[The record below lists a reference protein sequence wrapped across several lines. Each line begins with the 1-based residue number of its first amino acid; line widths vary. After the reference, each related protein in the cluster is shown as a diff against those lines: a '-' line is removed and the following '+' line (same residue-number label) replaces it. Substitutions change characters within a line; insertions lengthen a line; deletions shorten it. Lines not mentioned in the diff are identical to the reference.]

1 MSGIVESCPT
11 NLTEVLAAS
20 ARLNCSKDG
29 HGNDQ
34 YACLPNSKK
43 TGLVEFYH
51 EGGIPLVVDGYCL
64 ETEGGQFYYSK
75 CQHFINGCPSKPYL
89 ANDIYKYPA
98 CLNINTENQ
107 CFLADPSCPNLT
119 SPFTT
124 KDLMDT
130 ASTYSG
136 FSNTT
141 VNTLYNT
148 TTSIE
153 DAPDVGAV
161 VGGVLA
167 GICVIAGL
175 LILVCLVLR
184 RKKQRKHHTN
194 KRNDE
199 ESQPLTEPRNRYEE
213 SSNPPAGNDDEIQPL
228 TSIDKQRDG
237 YEENSNP
244 TAESKKPEDKEDS
257 VPDEESQKPDDKKY
271 SVPDEVKNQI
281 ENQGIDFLRSMS
293 SEHEKYRNGIAQILQ
308 VPVEVLG
315 MSNEDIETFI
325 RNYKK
330 GSTKVYCG
338 RGMVVGYFGA
348 GKTTLVKK
356 LKGEDASHPPE
367 STRGLEV
374 HTNIFTLDED
384 ETSLMVNKD
393 QTSKH
398 ILQITLGT
406 SGSESDETSL
416 NATQSNPKADDE
428 IQSTTISSAINGT
441 EPSSQKHE
449 KKYDGSESDE
459 TSLNATQSN
468 PKADDEIQSTTIS
481 SAINGTEPSS
491 QKHEKKYD
499 GSESDETS
507 LNATQSNPKADDEIQ
522 STTISSAINGT
533 EPSSKKHEK
542 KYDFPFQKI
551 KTGFTLEKSNDF
563 PSKAEEKSHKT
574 GKYLDT
580 HLVKDQIKH
589 SVPNKTDE
597 NQQILGHDIG
607 IILPN
612 VSDKPVKTISLLDFA
627 GQDAY
632 YACHHIF
639 LSPRSFYILVTD
651 MSKELTEKPANALQT
666 KDLVY
671 SDWTHQDYINHWLG
685 SIHTYSSE
693 TAPVILVLSHSET
706 KVKAE
711 KKYFQKVL
719 EGVPKTLQGH
729 LSVKNVFAVEKDS
742 DKNIEKIKLSM
753 MKVVTE
759 QSHWGESIPTSWV
772 HLEAYLMEIKKRQM
786 VLQKKN
792 LWKALSSK
800 KTMGITSEEDMTT
813 ALKLFNDIGVIV
825 FTTSTE
831 SIILDVQW
839 FVNAFKHII
848 TDEGHAEYDIAKH
861 FHEWTIFN
869 TNGILPKNLVKE
881 IWRGQESFTKY
892 TEDLIFHMTNLGMIA
907 EMEKGEKYYV
917 PCMNKQKYYKSVL
930 QNCTCS
936 STVCF
941 MFEYLPL
948 VIFHRLI
955 ATCMTKE
962 GWRIWN
968 GNDENHQKFGQTS
981 ECVFHTA
988 AILKEKNHL
997 KILIGITEKKK
1008 SLQDPKNTHPYSIEI
1023 QGIVFKDE
1031 KMPRLFS
1038 EFERIKQHLKDL
1050 TSCFGANRD
1059 RAYKIGF
1066 RCSRVP
1072 FADTFDSHIILQS
1085 ANECTEC
1092 RKSGVIDNMKID
1104 WTDDGTSR
1112 NDTFDIIEKHHER
1125 NMDQVDLSPGS
1136 IEHDKNVTM
1145 ASSHSAST
1153 PETTNLLRA
1162 FLLLL
1167 GPCTKQFR
1175 DVLRRYIPHSTFSQ
1189 VISQEENKN
1198 ALLRLTTVQRDLI
1211 VPTHG
1216 SYSGTYDDMDI
1227 PLIYMLLRNVCSIP
1241 PHSKGWGKDPD
1252 SIDRSL
1258 SANIERIRIARNK
1271 CAHYPSDSLSNSEFN
1286 SLWSEVRSAVVDLD
1300 SSLNNGNQYER
1311 EVDLQR
1317 QKSMNLEREHR
1328 LREEIRKQ
1336 AEQIRENRE
1345 EIQRVNDKVDMIED
1359 KLQEHTR
1366 KTEEIQQNQMKVE
1379 GNGEYIQPDHKQD
1392 HDNVLHEACKN
1403 AELQTCE
1410 HLIQTYPDLLHS
1422 VDNDG
1427 WNAALYA
1434 ARGGNVKILQLL
1446 ADNEVD
1452 VKHKANNGW
1461 NILHAAC
1468 RNGELEMS
1476 RYIIQTYP
1484 HLLHSVDN
1492 DGWNAALYAARGGN
1506 VKILQLLADN
1516 EVDVKHKANN
1526 GWNIL
1531 HAACR
1536 NGELEMS
1543 RYIIQ
1548 TYPDLLHS
1556 VDNAGWNAALHAS
1569 GGGNVKILQ
1578 LLADNEVDVKH
1589 KDNDGWNILYA
1600 ACRNGELEMSRYI
1613 IQTYPDLLHSVH
1625 NDGWNAALHAS
1636 GGGNVKILQ
1645 LLADNEVDV
1654 KHKDNDGWNI
1664 LYVACGN
1671 ANLEMSRYIIQTYPD
1686 LLHSV
1691 DNDGWNA
1698 ALFAAERGNVNIL
1711 QLLADNEVDVKHK
1724 ANNGWNILHAACRN
1738 GELEMSRYIIQTYP
1752 ALLHSVD
1759 NDGWNAALFAAGGGN
1774 VNILQLLADNEV
1786 DVKHQANNG
1795 WNILHAA
1802 CGNANL
1808 EMSRYIIQTYP
1819 DLLHS
1824 VDNDGWNAAFYA
1836 ARRGHVKIRQLL
1848 TEHGVKT

>member
-1 MSGIVESCPT
+1 MSGIVQSCPT

-29 HGNDQ
+29 FGNDQ
-34 YACLPNSKK
+34 YSCLPNSKK
-43 TGLVEFYH
+43 TGLVEFCH
-51 EGGIPLVVDGYCL
+51 EGGIPLVVDGSCL
-64 ETEGGQFYYSK
+64 ETEGGQLYYSK

-89 ANDIYKYPA
+89 ANEIYKHPA
-98 CLNINTENQ
+98 CLKINTENQ
-107 CFLADPSCPNLT
+107 CFLADPSCPNMT

-153 DAPDVGAV
+153 DVPDVGVV
-161 VGGVLA
+161 VGGVL
-167 GICVIAGL
+167 GGVCVIVAL
-175 LILVCLVLR
+175 LILVCVVLR
-184 RKKQRKHHTN
+184 RRKQQKHQTN
-194 KRNDE
+194 KGNDE
-199 ESQPLTEPRNRYEE
+199 ESE
-213 SSNPPAGNDDEIQPL
+213 PL
-228 TSIDKQRDG
+228 TSIGEQRDG

-244 TAESKKPEDKEDS
+244 TAESKKPEDKEGS

-293 SEHEKYRNGIAQILQ
+293 LEQDKYRNGIAKMLQ

-356 LKGEDASHPPE
+356 LKGEDVSHPPE

-393 QTSKH
+393 QKSKH

-406 SGSESDETSL
+406 SRSESDETSL

-449 KKYDGSESDE
+449 KKYD
-459 TSLNATQSN
+459 L
-468 PKADDEIQSTTIS
+468 
-481 SAINGTEPSS
+481 
-491 QKHEKKYD
+491 
-499 GSESDETS
+499 
-507 LNATQSNPKADDEIQ
+507 
-522 STTISSAINGT
+522 
-533 EPSSKKHEK
+533 
-542 KYDFPFQKI
+542 PFQKI
-551 KTGFTLEKSNDF
+551 KTGFTFEKSNNF
-563 PSKAEEKSHKT
+563 PSKAEQKSPKT
-574 GKYLDT
+574 GKYLDN
-580 HLVKDQIKH
+580 HLVKDQITD

-597 NQQILGHDIG
+597 NQQIPGLDIG

-639 LSPRSFYILVTD
+639 LSPKTFYILVTD
-651 MSKELTEKPANALQT
+651 MSKELTEKPTNALET
-666 KDLVY
+666 KDLIY

-706 KVKAE
+706 KEKAD
-711 KKYFQKVL
+711 KKYFSKVL

-729 LSVKNVFAVEKDS
+729 LSVKSVFAVEKES
-742 DKNIEKIKLSM
+742 DENIEKIKLSM
-753 MKVVTE
+753 IKVVME

-825 FTTSTE
+825 FTTSSE

-848 TDEGHAEYDIAKH
+848 TDEDHAEHDIAKQ
-861 FHEWTIFN
+861 FHEWKNFN
-869 TNGILPKNLVKE
+869 TNGILPKNLVTE
-881 IWRGQESFTKY
+881 IWKEHESFTKY
-892 TEDLIFHMTNLGMIA
+892 KEDLIFHMINLGMIA

-917 PCMNKQKYYKSVL
+917 PCMNKQKYDMNVL

-962 GWRIWN
+962 GWGIWN
-968 GNDENHQKFGQTS
+968 GNDENHQKRGQTS

-988 AILKEKNHL
+988 VILKEKDHL
-997 KILIGITEKKK
+997 KILIGISEKKK
-1008 SLQDPKNTHPYSIEI
+1008 YLQDPKNTHPYSIEI
-1023 QGIVFKDE
+1023 QGIVFKD
-1031 KMPRLFS
+1031 KKIPRLFS
-1038 EFERIKQHLKDL
+1038 EVEKIKKHLKDL

-1059 RAYKIGF
+1059 RTYMIGY

-1072 FADTFDSHIILQS
+1072 FSDTSDSHIILQS
-1085 ANECTEC
+1085 ANECTQC
-1092 RKSGVIDNMKID
+1092 RKSGVIDDMKID
-1104 WTDDGTSR
+1104 WTDDGPAR
-1112 NDTFDIIEKHHER
+1112 NDTFEIIELNHEM
-1125 NMDQVDLSPGS
+1125 NMDQVDLTARPK
-1136 IEHDKNVTM
+1136 EYVDNV
-1145 ASSHSAST
+1145 
-1153 PETTNLLRA
+1153 N
-1162 FLLLL
+1162 
-1167 GPCTKQFR
+1167 
-1175 DVLRRYIPHSTFSQ
+1175 
-1189 VISQEENKN
+1189 ENGGD
-1198 ALLRLTTVQRDLI
+1198 T
-1211 VPTHG
+1211 
-1216 SYSGTYDDMDI
+1216 
-1227 PLIYMLLRNVCSIP
+1227 
-1241 PHSKGWGKDPD
+1241 
-1252 SIDRSL
+1252 
-1258 SANIERIRIARNK
+1258 
-1271 CAHYPSDSLSNSEFN
+1271 
-1286 SLWSEVRSAVVDLD
+1286 
-1300 SSLNNGNQYER
+1300 
-1311 EVDLQR
+1311 
-1317 QKSMNLEREHR
+1317 
-1328 LREEIRKQ
+1328 
-1336 AEQIRENRE
+1336 
-1345 EIQRVNDKVDMIED
+1345 
-1359 KLQEHTR
+1359 
-1366 KTEEIQQNQMKVE
+1366 
-1379 GNGEYIQPDHKQD
+1379 QPDHKQD
-1392 HDNVLHEACKN
+1392 HDKGDDGPNVLHEACKN
-1403 AELQTCE
+1403 AKLQTCE
-1410 HLIQTYPDLLHS
+1410 HLIQTHPHLLNSVDNDGWNAALHAAGGGNVKILQLLAHNEVDVRHKNNDGSNILHTASWNGELQMSCYIIQTYPDLLHS

-1427 WNAALYA
+1427 WNAALYVAGGENVKILQLLADNGVDVKHKNNIGWSILHVACIHSNLEMSRYIIQTYPDLLHSVDNDGLNAALHA
-1434 ARGGNVKILQLL
+1434 ARAGNVKILQLL

-1452 VKHKANNGW
+1452 VRHKNNNGW
-1461 NILHAAC
+1461 NILH
-1468 RNGELEMS
+1468 
-1476 RYIIQTYP
+1476 
-1484 HLLHSVDN
+1484 V
-1492 DGWNAALYAARGGN
+1492 
-1506 VKILQLLADN
+1506 
-1516 EVDVKHKANN
+1516 
-1526 GWNIL
+1526 
-1531 HAACR
+1531 ACR

-1556 VDNAGWNAALHAS
+1556 VDNEGWNAALLAA
-1569 GGGNVKILQ
+1569 GGENVRILQ
-1578 LLADNEVDVKH
+1578 LLADNQVDVKH
-1589 KDNDGWNILYA
+1589 KNIGWSIL
-1600 ACRNGELEMSRYI
+1600 
-1613 IQTYPDLLHSVH
+1613 H
-1625 NDGWNAALHAS
+1625 
-1636 GGGNVKILQ
+1636 
-1645 LLADNEVDV
+1645 
-1654 KHKDNDGWNI
+1654 
-1664 LYVACGN
+1664 VACIHS
-1671 ANLEMSRYIIQTYPD
+1671 NLEMSRYIIQTYPD

-1691 DNDGWNA
+1691 DNDGLNAALHAARGGNVKILKLLADNEVDVKHKDNIGLNILHTACVEDNLEMSRYIIQAFPDLLHSVDNDGWNA
-1698 ALFAAERGNVNIL
+1698 ALYAATGGNVKIL

-1724 ANNGWNILHAACRN
+1724 ANNGRNILHTACRN
-1738 GELEMSRYIIQTYP
+1738 GELEM
-1752 ALLHSVD
+1752 
-1759 NDGWNAALFAAGGGN
+1759 
-1774 VNILQLLADNEV
+1774 
-1786 DVKHQANNG
+1786 
-1795 WNILHAA
+1795 
-1802 CGNANL
+1802 C
-1808 EMSRYIIQTYP
+1808 RYIIQTYP

-1824 VDNDGWNAAFYA
+1824 VDDNGQNAAFYA
-1836 ARRGHVKIRQLL
+1836 VREGHVKIQQLL